1 MPQADGLTRVVAQT
15 RAIVRA
21 RPSDE
26 PSTAGRS
33 AVAEIAFRARF
44 EPSVPVGDQ
53 LSVDDIIP
61 IDWSETGA
69 PDIVVRTNDVGF
81 DNDVRTAMLDLMT
94 DAAFIPIGALISI
107 GARGA
112 VVCTV
117 PRMGTTASV
126 TLALDMGSG
135 GGSATAI
142 DNVLQN
148 DWAIGLGR
156 DFIVARL
163 VEALTTRFGA
173 MPPPLG
179 ADPVEV
185 DVRSICLLQ
194 GLYGCV
200 VSAIRRILLERLEI
214 DLAPGR
220 LVLQGRLTQVTDYPG
235 YPEVAADWSTDI
247 TFDVDTSGVV
257 RPQVGTPT
265 VTLSGPLAGF
275 VDFLSGG
282 QFEQA
287 VKDAI
292 ISVLQPSISEL
303 GPLEALDAL
312 IGSLASTGSMLL
324 RPVAVDVRADG
335 IVLHGVVDAR
345 PQQAAPVASAT
356 VLAQPANARAVL
368 LGAAGSWSP
377 GGDIAEVRWEPGD
390 AALISNAGIDCR
402 LAVEHV
408 YADAGVYT
416 ACLEITDA
424 GGRVSRQCERVEVGI
439 LRHRLVSP
447 QSSERSSAWEVC
459 AEPGGT
465 VSVDVAVT
473 GTQTNIPGVNVTVT
487 GGNWSKTARTDA
499 AGIAKIDVD
508 VDVVRASPAPG
519 GSAPLFSFGGVDV
532 EVAAPNWVGGRS
544 RVWLVDCA
552 ARGAF
557 VQEALETR
565 ERWLERLAGYSE
577 LDRIRDELHRTPT
590 LPTEP
595 GVPTVPPGMDG
606 VPYDRSGLRDPRY
619 AEAAGIGAKLAL
631 LDQLTTFVAYGSSD
645 RFALQFLGLGE
656 NADPDAA
663 LERLADLWS
672 QLGRAGKDFQ
682 REYRELPRD
691 RPQ

>member
-1 MPQADGLTRVVAQT
+1 
-15 RAIVRA
+15 
-21 RPSDE
+21 
-26 PSTAGRS
+26 
-33 AVAEIAFRARF
+33 
-44 EPSVPVGDQ
+44 
-53 LSVDDIIP
+53 
-61 IDWSETGA
+61 
-69 PDIVVRTNDVGF
+69 
-81 DNDVRTAMLDLMT
+81 
-94 DAAFIPIGALISI
+94 
-107 GARGA
+107 
-112 VVCTV
+112 
-117 PRMGTTASV
+117 
-126 TLALDMGSG
+126 
-135 GGSATAI
+135 
-142 DNVLQN
+142 
-148 DWAIGLGR
+148 
-156 DFIVARL
+156 
-163 VEALTTRFGA
+163 

-194 GLYGCV
+194 GLYGGA

-265 VTLSGPLAGF
+265 VTLSCTACRVRRLPFRGSVRA
-275 VDFLSGG
+275 GG
-282 QFEQA
+282 QGR
-287 VKDAI
+287 DH
-292 ISVLQPSISEL
+292 L
-303 GPLEALDAL
+303 GPATKHQR
-312 IGSLASTGSMLL
+312 GRFCWRHSTRSSVSSASTGSMLL